1 MSDRLWKL
9 NIFSIKIYIMKQEE
23 FNELFRNR
31 TKRLALE
38 IIRITSGLKFS
49 DGLSIIRKQLIRSV
63 TSVAANY
70 RAVCRARSERERFAK
85 LCIVVEEADETLF
98 WIEMLVEGNFITEDE
113 MDKLKKESEEIL
125 KVMSAFRKKLQQ
137 NH

>member
-1 MSDRLWKL
+1 
-9 NIFSIKIYIMKQEE
+9 MKQED

-38 IIRITSGLKFS
+38 IIRITSVLKFS
-49 DGLSIIRKQLIRSV
+49 DGMSIIRKQLIRSV

-98 WIEMLVEGNFITEDE
+98 WIEMLVEGNFISAVE
-113 MDKLKKESEEIL
+113 MDKLKEESEEIL
-125 KVMSAFRKKLQQ
+125 KVMSAFKRKLQQ
-137 NH
+137 NSK